1 MTKVFHPNV
10 HFKTGEICI
19 DVLKDAWSAVYT
31 LQSTLRSLIA
41 LLSLPEADSP
51 LNCDAG
57 NLLRSGDERGF
68 NSVARMYTF
77 LHASVPL
84 PNAPWNDV
92 E

>member
-1 MTKVFHPNV
+1 MFHPNV

-41 LLSLPEADSP
+41 LLSLPAADSP

-57 NLLRSGDERGF
+57 NLLRGGDERGF
-68 NSVARMYTF
+68 NSVAKMYT
-77 LHASVPL
+77 LLYAATPL
-84 PNAPWNDV
+84 PSPPWIQYV
-92 E
+92 K